1 MKKYKVQIKTML
13 NYIRRESKTYL
24 NNIKI
29 KGKNKKMKENTL
41 ISLQLPKELLEQVKS
56 EAESL
61 NISMAAYIRMKLTE
75 EMRKNK

>member
-1 MKKYKVQIKTML
+1 
-13 NYIRRESKTYL
+13 
-24 NNIKI
+24 
-29 KGKNKKMKENTL
+29 MKENTL

-56 EAESL
+56 EAENL

>member
-1 MKKYKVQIKTML
+1 ML
-13 NYIRRESKTYL
+13 NYIRRELKTYL

-56 EAESL
+56 EAENL

-75 EMRKNK
+75 EIRKNK